1 MILQQVGNVQY
12 IGWRMEFSCRED
24 FVNDLQH
31 QAKKMEDEL
40 EEWNRKVA
48 DTRKKYYELNYY
60 TTRQLL
66 VLRSELGQ
74 LRKKYKL
81 PQQGQV
87 ITLLSSISM
96 EIAPEVVERVVCDV
110 SSQLMQVKETAKNK
124 ATETKCREP
133 VLGEVATLTS
143 SLYAQSQ
150 DRAPSAASVQSLS
163 LSKETLNEIQTKSFT
178 NLTQKYG
185 MDEKEALEAIQR
197 FPNYDDIE
205 TWLKTE
211 FVQSTDNDDNIEEN
225 IDDEDIQSESDESE
239 SDESEDELLKFDQEC
254 SQGRFFIL
262 RLNPKLLIIISDVFA
277 PGIAPPSPNSQ
288 SRTEVTYREPVDENN
303 REVKVLLGTE
313 LGTPEQCIMA
323 IKVHETAR
331 VVVNRIMQMSED
343 ILNPM
348 DHVCKEGTIPRE
360 HIIELVCVKLLS
372 FHTHTHTHTHAYN
385 IYIYIYMCRF
395 FNTLKI

>member
-1 MILQQVGNVQY
+1 
-12 IGWRMEFSCRED
+12 MEFSCRED

-96 EIAPEVVERVVCDV
+96 EITPEVVERVVCDV

-150 DRAPSAASVQSLS
+150 DRATSAASVQSLS
-163 LSKETLNEIQTKSFT
+163 LSLNEIQTKSFT

-185 MDEKEALEAIQR
+185 IDEKEALEAIQR

-239 SDESEDELLKFDQEC
+239 DELLKFDQEC

-262 RLNPKLLIIISDVFA
+262 RLKTHQSYQYSFQMCLPLELLLPLQILKA
-277 PGIAPPSPNSQ
+277 
-288 SRTEVTYREPVDENN
+288 
-303 REVKVLLGTE
+303 
-313 LGTPEQCIMA
+313 EQ
-323 IKVHETAR
+323 R
-331 VVVNRIMQMSED
+331 
-343 ILNPM
+343 
-348 DHVCKEGTIPRE
+348 
-360 HIIELVCVKLLS
+360 
-372 FHTHTHTHTHAYN
+372 
-385 IYIYIYMCRF
+385 
-395 FNTLKI
+395 